1 MSEKRKVSCLQC
13 GATNNFPLDHGG
25 KKIVCGRCKTAL
37 PVPGTLIQATGD
49 QAITLMERSSLPVLI
64 DFHSDQCA
72 PCHMM
77 HPIVEALARRR
88 SGELMVIQVNTDIY
102 PDIASAFRIQ
112 GVPTFV
118 VLHKGT
124 ERARTSGA
132 MAETDFSFWVAS
144 VA

>member
-1 MSEKRKVSCLQC
+1 MSEKRKVSCLHC
-13 GATNNFPLDHGG
+13 GATNNFPLEQTK
-25 KKIVCGRCKTAL
+25 KKIVCGRCKSVL
-37 PVPGTLIQATGD
+37 PVPGALIEATAD
-49 QAITLMERSSLPVLI
+49 QAVMLMEKSSLPVLI
-64 DFHSDQCA
+64 DFYSNQCA

-88 SGELMVIQVNTDIY
+88 AGELMTVQVNTDNY
-102 PDIASAFRIQ
+102 PDMASAFQIQ

-118 VLHKGT
+118 ILHKGT